1 MTNTLKL
8 KSKIEK
14 SGYKLSFIA
23 QKIGISRGSLYEKI
37 NNRSPFNQF
46 EIQSLCKLLH
56 IESGVEMKQ
65 IFFDRN
71 VDTIVLNTKE
81 KTDKN

>member
-1 MTNTLKL
+1 MTNTPKL
-8 KSKIEK
+8 KSKIEN

-56 IESGVEMKQ
+56 IESGIELKQ

-71 VDTIVLNTKE
+71 VDKFVPNK
-81 KTDKN
+81 KDKL